1 MRTPSE
7 IARER
12 YAGRKVTVVGLA
24 REGTSLIRF
33 LSAVGAEVTANDQGS
48 AEVLSGAMGWLA
60 GVPVRFILGGHPPE
74 AFEEADIIFVSPG
87 VPQDLGPI
95 ADARQRGVQVSSET
109 QLFFELCRGNIA
121 GITGSA
127 GKTTTTTLTGEM
139 LRKAG
144 MPVFVGG
151 NIGVPL
157 LDRLDEIG
165 PDDWVVLEL
174 SSFQLE
180 MLPYSPRIATLLNL
194 TPNHLDRHGTMASYI
209 AAKQNIVRHQG
220 PEDWAVL
227 NADDPI
233 TAGMARPGRTK
244 WFSLKRPV
252 DGAYLE
258 VDRIVLRDGD
268 REELLCHSGEVQLP
282 GRHNLANVA
291 AAAAVASVIGA
302 PVDAMRE
309 AIRGF
314 SGVSHRLE
322 WVGEVGG
329 VAFYNDSIATAPDRS
344 IASIRSFEQSVILI
358 AGGRN
363 KRLPLEEWAQV
374 VRERV
379 KSLVLMGEAAEDM
392 ERAVRAAGAEG
403 LKLFRAD
410 SMDRAVE
417 WAWRGA
423 QPGDVVLLAP
433 ACASF
438 DMYRDFEQ
446 RGERFRE
453 SVARL
458 RGGTGPEARK

>member
-12 YAGRKVTVVGLA
+12 YGGRRATVVGLA
-24 REGTSLIRF
+24 REGTSIIRF
-33 LSAVGAEVTANDQGS
+33 LAGIGAEITANDQGS
-48 AEVLSGAMGWLA
+48 AEVLSDAVDWL
-60 GVPVRFILGGHPPE
+60 GGLPVRFMLGGHPPE
-74 AFEEADIIFVSPG
+74 AFAGADFIFVSPG

-95 ADARQRGVQVSSET
+95 ADARQRGVPVSSET
-109 QLFFELCRGNIA
+109 QLFFELCQGKIA

-127 GKTTTTTLTGEM
+127 GKTTTTALTGEM

-144 MPVFVGG
+144 LPVFVGG

-165 PDDWVVLEL
+165 ADDWVVLEL

-180 MLPYSPRIATLLNL
+180 ALSYSPQVAALLNL

-209 AAKQNIVRHQG
+209 AAKQNILRHQG

-233 TAGMARPGRTK
+233 VAGMARPGRTK
-244 WFSLKRPV
+244 WFSLKRSV
-252 DGAYLE
+252 DGAYLDL
-258 VDRIVLRDGD
+258 DRIVLGD
-268 REELLCHSGEVQLP
+268 TKTAESVCQSAEVHLP

-291 AAAAVASVIGA
+291 AAVAVASVIGV
-302 PVDAMRE
+302 PVDAMGE

-314 SGVSHRLE
+314 RGVPHRLE
-322 WVGEVGG
+322 MVGEVRG
-329 VAFYNDSIATAPDRS
+329 VAFYNDSIATAPERT
-344 IASIRSFEQSVILI
+344 IAALRSFREPVILI

-363 KRLPLEEWAQV
+363 KRLPLEDWAHV
-374 VRERV
+374 VGERV
-379 KSLVLMGEAAEDM
+379 KALVLMGEAADEL
-392 ERAVRAAGAEG
+392 ERAVRVVGAER
-403 LKLFRAD
+403 LKLFRAE
-410 SMDRAVE
+410 SMDQAVE

-423 QPGDVVLLAP
+423 NPGDVVLLAP
-433 ACASF
+433 GCTSF
-438 DMYRDFEQ
+438 DMYRDFEE

-458 RGGTGPEARK
+458 RAGVGTEAGG